1 MKFKSTAGLVGLIP
15 LLVFGGHLCHAR
27 VPLPEKVDLTKDG
40 NATKRVKEQGVLLHT
55 YNLGPTG
62 MRGWIHNSWGMTD
75 KATQILV
82 TRVEENSPAHGK
94 MKVADVILGVD
105 GKRFTENTR
114 VTYARAIGKAESTE
128 QKGIMPLL
136 VWRDGKEFTVNL
148 QLKVMGRYS
157 DTAPYD
163 CAKSARI
170 LEDGCKYIVRKAN
183 WGRFELEGMALLA
196 SGKEEYVE
204 IVRKK
209 ATEKA
214 NAQSTADFIR
224 KVAESDEPFGKAWN
238 GGYGA
243 LFWTDYCLSTG
254 DKQMLPWVQANAI
267 NVARG
272 QGTWGTYGHGFSAR
286 TPDGNLHGMI
296 PPYGALN
303 QSGLGCFLTMVMA
316 RKAGARHKELDDAIA
331 RANKFFQYYT
341 GKGTIPYGEHRPEVW
356 AAHDNNGTSG
366 LAAHAF
372 AAQGDHRKEARF
384 WARMSAAGYKGLE
397 HGHTGPF
404 FSFMWGT
411 PGAGIAGPKAA
422 AAYFKEIAWHYDLE
436 RRHDGSFAYTPGGG
450 TAVQWGMDN
459 RGISGTG
466 AYLLTFALPARQL
479 TITGRNPDKKIWLD
493 EKEVEETIQAGCFDH
508 EKKSVEELLNSLGSW
523 SPAERLTSAQELTR
537 RKIDMLPLVTKL
549 AEGSDINTLVG
560 VCHVL
565 ANLKERAV
573 PALPLLIRFLQHD
586 NPWVSVQAAEALK
599 ALGEAARPAVPAMLK
614 TIAVTDESDPLRF
627 GQGSLCYALFYPGGN
642 VAGRPGLLAKS
653 IEGIDRD
660 LLYPAIRAVAIHPDG
675 HARGCL
681 RSTYTLLTLED
692 IKALMPEIVT
702 SITDMAVCNTM
713 FSKGVM
719 LAGIRMLADN
729 RVEEGVSLAMGML
742 EMWRFHGRGYVEQYV
757 SAELTKYGAAA
768 KPILPRLRAE
778 LKRRKTSEAIEGAI
792 KAIENSNNPP
802 KLISLNQYMGKY
814 KDQYKLEM

>member
-1 MKFKSTAGLVGLIP
+1 MKSNRKAVIVE
-15 LLVFGGHLCHAR
+15 LLLALFVSGTLCHAR
-27 VPLPEKVDLTKDG
+27 TPLPKLVDLTKDG
-40 NATKRVKEQGVLLHT
+40 NAAKYVKEQGVLLHT

-62 MRGWIHNSWGMTD
+62 MRGWIHESWGATD
-75 KATQILV
+75 RATQILV

-94 MKVADVILGVD
+94 MELADVILGVAD
-105 GKRFTENTR
+105 KRFTGNAR
-114 VTYARAIGKAESTE
+114 MTYALAIGEAESKN
-128 QKGIMPLL
+128 QKGVMPLL
-136 VWRDGKEFTVNL
+136 VWRAGKEFTVDL
-148 QLKVMGRYS
+148 QLKVMGTYS
-157 DTAPYD
+157 HTAPYD

-170 LEDGCKYIVRKAN
+170 LEDGCQYIVRKNN
-183 WGRFELEGMALLA
+183 WGRFALEGMALLA
-196 SGKEEYVE
+196 SGKKEYVE

-209 ATEKA
+209 AAKMA
-214 NAQSTADFIR
+214 SSQGTADFIK

-254 DKQMLPWVQANAI
+254 DKQMLPWVEANAI

-272 QGTWGTYGHGFSAR
+272 QGIWGTYGHGFSAR
-286 TPDGNLHGMI
+286 KPNGELHGMI

-372 AAQGDHRKEARF
+372 AAQGDHRKEAQF

-411 PGAGIAGPKAA
+411 PGAAIAGPKAA

-436 RRHDGSFAYTPGGG
+436 RRHDGSFAYTPAGG

-479 TITGRNPDKKIWLD
+479 TITGRDPDKKIWLGD
-493 EKEVEETIQAGCFDH
+493 KEIEQTIQAGRFSH
-508 EKKSVEELLNSLGSW
+508 EKKSIEELLDSLGSW

-537 RKIDMLPLVTKL
+537 REVDALALVTKL
-549 AEGSDINTLVG
+549 AESDDSRTLVG

-565 ANLKERAV
+565 AQLKERAV
-573 PALPLLIRFLQHD
+573 PALPLLIRLLGHD
-586 NPWVSVQAAEALK
+586 DPWVCVQAAETLK
-599 ALGEAARPAVPAMLK
+599 ALGESARPAVPAMLK
-614 TIAVTDESDPLRF
+614 SIAVTDESDPLRF

-653 IEGIDRD
+653 IEGIDRE

-681 RSTYTLLTLED
+681 RSTYTHLTMED
-692 IKALMPEIVT
+692 IKVLMPEIVT
-702 SITDMAVCNTM
+702 SIKDMAVCNTM

-719 LAGIRMLADN
+719 LAGVRMLADH
-729 RVEEGVSLAMGML
+729 RVEEGIPLGMGML
-742 EMWRFHGRGYVEQYV
+742 EMWRFHGRGHVEQYV
-757 SAELTKYGAAA
+757 CGELKKYGASA
-768 KPILPRLRAE
+768 KPILPRLKAE
-778 LKRRKTSEAIEGAI
+778 LKRRRTSDPIVDAI
-792 KAIENSNNPP
+792 KTIENDSNPP
-802 KLISLNQYMGKY
+802 QLISLNKYMGKH
-814 KDQYKLEM
+814 KDQYKLGK